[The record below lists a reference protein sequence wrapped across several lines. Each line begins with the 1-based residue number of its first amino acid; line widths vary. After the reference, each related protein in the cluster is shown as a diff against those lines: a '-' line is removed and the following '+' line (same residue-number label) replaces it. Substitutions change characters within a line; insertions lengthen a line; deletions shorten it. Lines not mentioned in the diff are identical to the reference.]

1 MDRLGVRPRIGGR
14 GRPGGSREAGIVTA
28 EFTLGMIAFAFFF
41 IVSLTAI
48 GTGID
53 HLRCAEASRVG
64 ARLAARSESAAQVV
78 AGALTTAPKG
88 STVRLSASGSTVQ
101 VTVRA
106 PERGVFAQLGWDLA
120 AVGTSIAPREH
131 RGG

>member
-64 ARLAARSESAAQVV
+64 ARLAAR
-78 AGALTTAPKG
+78 
-88 STVRLSASGSTVQ
+88 
-101 VTVRA
+101 
-106 PERGVFAQLGWDLA
+106 
-120 AVGTSIAPREH
+120 
-131 RGG
+131 